1 MSALAALK
9 MVKVPPNSASMEEAR
24 KQTLE
29 FFKMACRSLPS
40 VMEIYNLDDVVTVSQ
55 LRSTIS
61 AQIRKNAHIANPK
74 VIDLL
79 LFKATEE
86 LSNIVTHS
94 KQRHH
99 VIGQYVLGH
108 EGGLIQDMGTKD
120 QGISEFLKQFYTSN
134 YF

>member
-1 MSALAALK
+1 MYLIYFDL
-9 MVKVPPNSASMEEAR
+9 P
-24 KQTLE
+24 KQ
-29 FFKMACRSLPS
+29 
-40 VMEIYNLDDVVTVSQ
+40 
-55 LRSTIS
+55 
-61 AQIRKNAHIANPK
+61 

-108 EGGLIQDMGTKD
+108 EGLMQDMGTKD